1 MRIKTAMT
9 FMPCRPAQSASG
21 DSLGADFGVV
31 GGEDSG
37 DVGSDM
43 GAVGGWGPR
52 NLSSRMAAPD
62 LSHA

>member
-1 MRIKTAMT
+1 MRIKTAIT

-21 DSLGADFGVV
+21 DSLGADVGVV
-31 GGEDSG
+31 GGEDS
-37 DVGSDM
+37 DALCSDM
-43 GAVGGWGPR
+43 AAVGGWGHC